1 MRKKAIGGKE
11 VQKQKFNNERI
22 LKAKTCLKEKE
33 EVVKEY
39 FPLIKRITDRI
50 AARLPVHANVDD
62 LFIAGTIGL
71 LDAIKKFDPN
81 KKVAFETY
89 AYHRI
94 SGAILDE
101 LREMDWMPRSVKRKV
116 HKLEKTLEKLEKK
129 FKRAPRDEETAK
141 ELGINLNAY
150 YKLLAEIA
158 PVQLFNLDKLA
169 KKGEKTSKKNLIEL
183 IIQKEEDWPE
193 ELASYREIRARLM
206 EAIIQLPPK
215 ELITISLYYFDD
227 LTLKEIGE
235 YVLGSTESRA
245 CQLHKIGLRILRE
258 KLKEIIEEAKGEK

>member
-1 MRKKAIGGKE
+1 MDRFFYLTKRKKEIKMRKKAIGGKE

-129 FKRAPRDEETAK
+129 FKRAPRDE
-141 ELGINLNAY
+141 
-150 YKLLAEIA
+150 
-158 PVQLFNLDKLA
+158 
-169 KKGEKTSKKNLIEL
+169 
-183 IIQKEEDWPE
+183 
-193 ELASYREIRARLM
+193 
-206 EAIIQLPPK
+206 
-215 ELITISLYYFDD
+215 
-227 LTLKEIGE
+227 
-235 YVLGSTESRA
+235 
-245 CQLHKIGLRILRE
+245 
-258 KLKEIIEEAKGEK
+258 